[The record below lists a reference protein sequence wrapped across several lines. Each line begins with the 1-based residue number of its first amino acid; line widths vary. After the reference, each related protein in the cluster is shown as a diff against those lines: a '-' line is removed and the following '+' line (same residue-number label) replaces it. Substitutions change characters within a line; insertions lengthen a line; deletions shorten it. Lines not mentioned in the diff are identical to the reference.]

1 MIHTSQIRRAAIR
14 LGAAIVAVALIGV
27 AEASAGTVRVA
38 VATNFLA
45 PLRAL
50 APDFAEATGHSLRI
64 SAGATGQLFAQIGQG
79 APYDV
84 FLAADQARPEK
95 AVENGWALAES
106 RFTYAFGRIALL
118 SGLSDRAATPEDL
131 TKNQTEKIALADPR
145 LAPYGRAA
153 EEVIA
158 RLGLTEALRP
168 RLVRGKTAAQAFQFT
183 RSGAAAFGF
192 VALSQIRAVE
202 GEPIDPD
209 RYWIAPET
217 HHAPIAQD
225 AVLLAGAV
233 DKAAALAFLEF
244 LKSDQAKR
252 VLRRFGYSVGQ
263 E

>member
-1 MIHTSQIRRAAIR
+1 MVHNSQTRRSATR
-14 LGAAIVAVALIGV
+14 LAAAIVAIALIGV
-27 AEASAGTVRVA
+27 VEASAGTVRVA

-50 APDFAEATGHSLRI
+50 EPDFAAATGHRIRI

-84 FLAADQARPEK
+84 FLAADQARPER
-95 AVENGWALAES
+95 AIENGWALSKS
-106 RFTYAFGRIALL
+106 RFTYAYGRVALL
-118 SGLSDRAATPEDL
+118 SSLSDRAATPEDL
-131 TKNQTEKIALADPR
+131 IKNRTEKIALADPR

-158 RLGLTEALRP
+158 RLGLADSLRP

-183 RSGAAAFGF
+183 RTGAAAFGF

-202 GEPIDPD
+202 GAPIDPS
-209 RYWIAPET
+209 RYWIAPED

-233 DKAAALAFLEF
+233 DKDAALAFLEF
-244 LKSDQAKR
+244 LKSDDAKR

>member
-1 MIHTSQIRRAAIR
+1 MVRTSQIRRAALR
-14 LGAAIVAVALIGV
+14 LGVATLTIALVGAV
-27 AEASAGTVRVA
+27 EASAGTVRVA

-50 APDFAEATGHSLRI
+50 EPDFAAVTGHTLRI

-84 FLAADQARPEK
+84 FLAADQARPIQ
-95 AVENGWALAES
+95 AVENGWALAET
-106 RFTYAFGRIALL
+106 RFTYAHGRLALL
-118 SGLSDRAATPEDL
+118 SGLANRQATPEEL
-131 TKNQTEKIALADPR
+131 TKSQSEKVALADPR

-153 EEVIA
+153 AQVIA
-158 RLGLTEALRP
+158 RLGLTEALGP

-192 VALSQIRAVE
+192 VALSQIRAI
-202 GEPIDPD
+202 GEAPIDPN
-209 RYWIAPET
+209 RYWIAPED

-233 DKAAALAFLEF
+233 DKQAALAFLDF
-244 LKSDQAKR
+244 LKSDEAKR
-252 VLRRFGYSVGQ
+252 VLRRFGYSVG
-263 E
+263 EE